1 MNSRQGNVKKLK
13 GILPKTKQ
21 NELNAVTF
29 TQVVKGYR
37 EVVNKCRLNQQDA
50 FWAILLSEKEEA
62 IEFLGEEEAK
72 RTMLGMVEEAFR
84 THVKI

>member
-1 MNSRQGNVKKLK
+1 MKKSKL
-13 GILPKTKQ
+13 KQ

-29 TQVVKGYR
+29 TQVVQGYR
-37 EVVNKCRLNQQDA
+37 QVVNKCRLNQQDA

-62 IEFLGEEEAK
+62 IEFLGEKEAK
-72 RTMLGMVEEAFR
+72 RTMIGMVEEAFK

>member
-1 MNSRQGNVKKLK
+1 MNSKQRSIRKLE
-13 GILPKTKQ
+13 Q
-21 NELNAVTF
+21 NDLNAVTF

-37 EVVNKCRLNQQDA
+37 QVVNKCRLNQQDA

-62 IEFLGEEEAK
+62 IQFLGEKEAK
-72 RTMLGMVEEAFR
+72 RTMIDMVEEAFR

>member
-62 IEFLGEEEAK
+62 IQFLGEEEAK

>member
-1 MNSRQGNVKKLK
+1 MNSKQRSIRKLE
-13 GILPKTKQ
+13 Q
-21 NELNAVTF
+21 NDLNAVTF

-62 IEFLGEEEAK
+62 IEFLGEKEAK
-72 RTMLGMVEEAFR
+72 RTMIGMVEEAFK

>member
-1 MNSRQGNVKKLK
+1 MNSKHGSIRKLE
-13 GILPKTKQ
+13 Q
-21 NELNAVTF
+21 NDLNAVTF
-29 TQVVKGYR
+29 TQAVKGYR

-62 IEFLGEEEAK
+62 IEFLGEKEAK
-72 RTMLGMVEEAFR
+72 RTMIGMVEEAFK

>member
-21 NELNAVTF
+21 NDLNAVTF

-84 THVKI
+84 THVKV

>member
-1 MNSRQGNVKKLK
+1 MKKNQRHNFGVRKKALAE
-13 GILPKTKQ
+13 GQ
-21 NELNAVTF
+21 NDLNAVTY
-29 TQVVKGYR
+29 TNLVQGYR
-37 EVVNKCRLNQQDA
+37 QIVNNCRLNQQDA

-62 IEFLGEEEAK
+62 IQFLGEEEAK